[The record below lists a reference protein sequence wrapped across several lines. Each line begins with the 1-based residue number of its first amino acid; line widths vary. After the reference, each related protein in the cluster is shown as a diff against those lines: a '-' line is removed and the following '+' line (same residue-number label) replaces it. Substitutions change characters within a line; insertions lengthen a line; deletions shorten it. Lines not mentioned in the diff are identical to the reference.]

1 MVKLS
6 LRRSLF
12 GLWFAWTL
20 VALAVAGLTI
30 AVLERGSAALIA
42 KGRSTATAACTAAG
56 ARYRLLL
63 ASGSASSTADGRER
77 DLAVI
82 MQTSLYQFP
91 GVEGSLWRRDLGF
104 FGYAY
109 PTYEGTVAKTDLPEA
124 ERANIET
131 LVSAAALDQATR
143 IDERRGLREAVIIAV
158 CPVTAD
164 GNIMAWTL
172 LRVPLAGNDFENL
185 ALAAGLVLAFLVG
198 SGLWVA
204 FIGFRWSRAFAGV
217 ERTLEKAGAELPNNI
232 APTGLGEL
240 DSVVDALNRFA
251 RRLEDAQRDAAAFSA
266 KASQMDRLT
275 ALGQMAAGIA
285 HEIRNPVAAMR
296 LKAEN
301 ALAGSQSRQA
311 AALQTI
317 LSHISRIDRLVAE
330 MLALA
335 QPITLQRRPIELA
348 PFVRERIE
356 AMQERAELADVEL
369 SGHAC
374 DGSCI
379 FDPEQMSRALDNLL
393 INALQHTPEGGH
405 VELSAAISGGQLT
418 FSVADDGPG
427 IDPAIA
433 ARLFEPFAT
442 SRADG
447 TGLGLSIVREIAA
460 AHQGTVALRPVARG
474 AHFVVTVPCRQS

>member
-30 AVLERGSAALIA
+30 AVFERGSAALIA

-240 DSVVDALNRFA
+240 DSVGMPQLMWGKSTSDASGFRCATQLFASRGCLPAPPGGWAVDYAEQRPDRQDGANLKVRDQLIPRPPAHAYLATPPAFASAHGEGSARAVEVPNSVSGDSPSERHPFQSGWKSTHGIRCACVTSTADLN
-251 RRLEDAQRDAAAFSA
+251 D
-266 KASQMDRLT
+266 
-275 ALGQMAAGIA
+275 
-285 HEIRNPVAAMR
+285 
-296 LKAEN
+296 
-301 ALAGSQSRQA
+301 
-311 AALQTI
+311 
-317 LSHISRIDRLVAE
+317 
-330 MLALA
+330 
-335 QPITLQRRPIELA
+335 
-348 PFVRERIE
+348 
-356 AMQERAELADVEL
+356 
-369 SGHAC
+369 
-374 DGSCI
+374 
-379 FDPEQMSRALDNLL
+379 
-393 INALQHTPEGGH
+393 
-405 VELSAAISGGQLT
+405 
-418 FSVADDGPG
+418 
-427 IDPAIA
+427 
-433 ARLFEPFAT
+433 
-442 SRADG
+442 
-447 TGLGLSIVREIAA
+447 
-460 AHQGTVALRPVARG
+460 
-474 AHFVVTVPCRQS
+474 VVTVQ